1 MSDSASN
8 ISLIETEFWKVE
20 LMSNQSQL
28 GRSIV
33 LLKRPCTDLYSLN
46 NNEMLDFLGIIKKF
60 EYSVIAS
67 FKATYF
73 NWYVAMNGAFKSK
86 PYTPQVHWHV
96 KPRYETPITINDE
109 VFEDKLFGEH
119 YDYHDQRFVNENT
132 LMLIADKIKSNFR
145 SF

>member
-1 MSDSASN
+1 MSDSTSN
-8 ISLIETEFWKVE
+8 ILLIESEFWKAE

-33 LLKRPCTDLYSLN
+33 LLNRPCADLSSLN
-46 NNEMLDFLGIIKKF
+46 NNEMLDFLSIVKKF
-60 EYSVIAS
+60 ESSVNTS
-67 FKATYF
+67 FNATYL

-86 PYTPQVHWHV
+86 PYNPQVHWHV

-119 YDYHDQRFVNENT
+119 YDYRDQRIVNEDT
-132 LMLIADKIKSNFR
+132 LKLIANKIKSNL
-145 SF
+145 